1 MTPALFIARM
11 RRERDPNWSDVQHL
25 LDLVRSGDV
34 IAAPAADSGAINA
47 ISNLSHAMQI
57 ADARHAARREAGE

>member
-1 MTPALFIARM
+1 MTPVTFIARM
-11 RRERDPNWSDVQHL
+11 RTCTDPNWSDVQHL

-34 IAAPAADSGAINA
+34 IAAPAADTAAGNA
-47 ISNLSHAMQI
+47 IGNLSHAMQI